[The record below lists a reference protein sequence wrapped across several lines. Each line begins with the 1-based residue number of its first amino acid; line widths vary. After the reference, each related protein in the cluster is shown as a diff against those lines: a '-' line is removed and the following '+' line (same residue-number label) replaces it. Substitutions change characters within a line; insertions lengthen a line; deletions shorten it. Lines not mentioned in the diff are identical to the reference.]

1 MYVLE
6 HFSDFEG
13 TFTRELISPYSS
25 LAVQNYPMVV
35 HIDLSTY
42 NSKG

>member
-1 MYVLE
+1 MYVLD
-6 HFSDFEG
+6 HFSGFEG

-25 LAVQNYPMVV
+25 LAVQNYPIVV
-35 HIDLSTY
+35 HIELSTY